1 MGGSCSNSYAWR
13 WPQSLHSGGGG
24 GEAGWMVRGN
34 SYKTTQWPSNLE
46 DTGRSANHHPP
57 HALLSPPSPPPPPH
71 FGALLGAGPF
81 PFSCWPTLLW
91 QVVEWEGPRGM
102 SGADLVQADT
112 FSTRPVSTQH
122 VQNTKHSSFTYDMA
136 SKKDK
141 WRQSVYKL
149 LAKCR
154 RRRVRFTCKRKTKG
168 D

>member
-1 MGGSCSNSYAWR
+1 
-13 WPQSLHSGGGG
+13 
-24 GEAGWMVRGN
+24 MVRGN

-122 VQNTKHSSFTYDMA
+122 VQNTKHSSFT
-136 SKKDK
+136 
-141 WRQSVYKL
+141 QSPPFSPSPLPLPPPPPMSVHRCT
-149 LAKCR
+149 AAHGKC
-154 RRRVRFTCKRKTKG
+154 TCVVG
-168 D
+168 GSIVLEALHLH